1 MGWESQ
7 PSAWLRFPGARE
19 HQSSAWLRSGDPAL
33 ARRLQFCAPRADAHR
48 VTEQTTATAS
58 PATSGS
64 AGGTALAAPLVT
76 TALTSA
82 PAPPRPTPTPDTFTF
97 TSPPA
102 AHRTPA
108 PARPAAVRLAPLWTA
123 TAVAV
128 TVLTAFF
135 VLIVSG
141 RVVTEGPVVAVLTR
155 THGIHLGDLFAL
167 GLWCAATGALLVNAL
182 VTTAAV
188 RGVRR

>member
-1 MGWESQ
+1 M
-7 PSAWLRFPGARE
+7 
-19 HQSSAWLRSGDPAL
+19 
-33 ARRLQFCAPRADAHR
+33 
-48 VTEQTTATAS
+48 TEQTTATAS
-58 PATSGS
+58 PATSG
-64 AGGTALAAPLVT
+64 TAVATAPATPAVITTTST
-76 TALTSA
+76 TASTTA
-82 PAPPRPTPTPDTFTF
+82 PALPRPTATPDTFTF

-102 AHRTPA
+102 ARRAPA
-108 PARPAAVRLAPLWTA
+108 PARTAAVRLVPLWTA

-155 THGIHLGDLFAL
+155 THGIHLGDLLAL
-167 GLWCAATGALLVNAL
+167 GLWCTATGALLVNAL

-188 RGVRR
+188 PGAHR

>member
-1 MGWESQ
+1 M
-7 PSAWLRFPGARE
+7 
-19 HQSSAWLRSGDPAL
+19 
-33 ARRLQFCAPRADAHR
+33 
-48 VTEQTTATAS
+48 TEQTTATAS
-58 PATSGS
+58 PATSGN

-102 AHRTPA
+102 AHRA
-108 PARPAAVRLAPLWTA
+108 PALAPTAAQVRLAPLWAA

>member
-1 MGWESQ
+1 
-7 PSAWLRFPGARE
+7 
-19 HQSSAWLRSGDPAL
+19 
-33 ARRLQFCAPRADAHR
+33 
-48 VTEQTTATAS
+48 VTEQTTAS
-58 PATSGS
+58 PATSGT
-64 AGGTALAAPLVT
+64 AGGTALATPAAPVVRPSVRP
-76 TALTSA
+76 TAPTSA
-82 PAPPRPTPTPDTFTF
+82 PVLPRPAATPDTFTF

-102 AHRTPA
+102 ARRAPA
-108 PARPAAVRLAPLWTA
+108 PARGAAVRLTSLWTA

-167 GLWCAATGALLVNAL
+167 ALWCAATGALLVNAL